1 MKGAGIARLG
11 ALALAVLAAVAGG
24 ARAEAPARVVSMNLC
39 TDQLAMLLAG
49 EGQLHSVSYIA
60 SDRRA
65 SAMADEA
72 ESYVTNHGLAEE
84 IYLMQPD
91 LVIAGQYSTQATTDM
106 LKRLG
111 LPVVVI
117 PAAASLE
124 DVRDRMIRMGE
135 VLHRQEA
142 AAHMV
147 AAYDAQLAALRAEV
161 KDRPSAVL
169 YHANGYT
176 SGDNTL
182 AGQILLAAGFQNA
195 AVEAGYGSGMKLP
208 LEVLAMTDPDAVITA
223 RPYPGASRSEAMMDH
238 PAVRAFRQGHVGATM
253 TDHDWVCGT
262 PFVLR
267 AIGGLGTARRQI
279 TGTAE

>member
-1 MKGAGIARLG
+1 
-11 ALALAVLAAVAGG
+11 
-24 ARAEAPARVVSMNLC
+24 
-39 TDQLAMLLAG
+39 
-49 EGQLHSVSYIA
+49 
-60 SDRRA
+60 
-65 SAMADEA
+65 MADEA

>member
-1 MKGAGIARLG
+1 MARLG